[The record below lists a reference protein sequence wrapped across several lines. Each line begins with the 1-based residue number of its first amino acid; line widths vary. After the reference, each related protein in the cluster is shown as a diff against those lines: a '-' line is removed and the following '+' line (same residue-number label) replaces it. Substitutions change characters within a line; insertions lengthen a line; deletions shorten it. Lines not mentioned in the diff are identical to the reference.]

1 MLFLVALLNPRFTGA
16 QQQAPNLI
24 PVPAS
29 VQPGT
34 GSLRVDS
41 SFAVALT
48 GYTEPRL
55 ERAVERFLHQ
65 LARQTALPLNLKP
78 AKSSQATLVVHTDH
92 ASKEIQEVGED
103 ESYVLEVS
111 SVGAKLTAPTPL
123 GTMHGLQTFL
133 QLVDVSSDGFAAPAV
148 TVQDKPRFP
157 WRGLMIDVAR
167 HFVPLD
173 VLHRNL
179 DGMEAVKMNVFHLH
193 LTDNQGFRVESKK
206 FPKLHEMGSDGLY
219 YTQDE
224 VRDLI
229 AYARDRG
236 IRVVPEFEMPGHST
250 AIFVGYPEIASGPG
264 PYQIERR
271 WGVMDPAMDP
281 TNEQTY
287 KFLDQ
292 LIGEMAKLFP
302 DQFFHIG
309 GDEVNGKQWDAN
321 PKIQEY
327 MRAHGIKNNQAL
339 QAYFSKRLQPIV
351 AKHGKSMIGWDEI
364 LDPSLPKDITIQS
377 WRGQASLAAAAK
389 QGYRGL
395 LSNGYY
401 LDLGWSAARH
411 YASDPL
417 SGDAANLSPEEKQR
431 ILGGESTMWLEYV
444 NAENIDSRIWPRN
457 AAIAERLWSPAEVR
471 DNASMYA
478 RLDFIS
484 TRLEWLG
491 LTHRTYYRRMLRR
504 IAGSTATAD
513 EFAALQILTDQ
524 LEPVKDYTREETA
537 TVEATSFSP
546 LNRVVDAIPLESDPG
561 RLFGEL
567 VDKFISTSCRDADT
581 GERLRTQLTTWRD
594 NDARLQFLM
603 QRSFLVKEVAVR
615 SQDLSALGAIGLAA
629 LDAISKRQPAP
640 DSWKTQQLAALE
652 QMKKGKVQLLLI
664 PVPAVQR
671 LVEAA
676 GGTCGGAM

>member
-1 MLFLVALLNPRFTGA
+1 
-16 QQQAPNLI
+16 
-24 PVPAS
+24 
-29 VQPGT
+29 
-34 GSLRVDS
+34 
-41 SFAVALT
+41 
-48 GYTEPRL
+48 
-55 ERAVERFLHQ
+55 
-65 LARQTALPLNLKP
+65 
-78 AKSSQATLVVHTDH
+78 
-92 ASKEIQEVGED
+92 
-103 ESYVLEVS
+103 
-111 SVGAKLTAPTPL
+111 
-123 GTMHGLQTFL
+123 
-133 QLVDVSSDGFAAPAV
+133 
-148 TVQDKPRFP
+148 
-157 WRGLMIDVAR
+157 LMIDCSR
-167 HFVPLD
+167 HFMPLE
-173 VLHRNL
+173 VIRRNL
-179 DGMEAVKMNVFHLH
+179 DGMEAVKMNVFHWH

-206 FPKLHEMGSDGLY
+206 FPKLHEMGSDGFY

-250 AIFVGYPEIASGPG
+250 AMFVAYPELASGPG
-264 PYQIERR
+264 PYQIERH
-271 WGVMDPAMDP
+271 WGVMDPAFDP

-351 AKHGKSMIGWDEI
+351 ARHGKSMIGWDEI
-364 LDPSLPKDITIQS
+364 FDPSLPKDITIQS

-431 ILGGESTMWLEYV
+431 ILGGESTMWVEYV
-444 NAENIDSRIWPRN
+444 SPENIDSRIWPRN

-484 TRLEWLG
+484 SRLEWLG

-513 EFAALQILTDQ
+513 EFAALQTLTDQ

-537 TVEATSFSP
+537 TVEPTNFSP
-546 LNRVVDAIPLESDPG
+546 LNRVVDAVRLESDPG
-561 RLFGEL
+561 RHFGEL
-567 VDKFISTSCRDADT
+567 VDKFVSTSCMDGDSAD
-581 GERLRTQLTTWRD
+581 RLRAQFTVWRD
-594 NDARLQFLM
+594 NDAKLQSLA

-615 SQDLSALGAIGLAA
+615 SQDLSALGTIGLAA

-640 DSWKTQQLAALE
+640 DSWKTQQLATLE

-664 PVPAVQR
+664 PVPAVQK

-676 GGTCGGAM
+676 SPGGTCGAGNP